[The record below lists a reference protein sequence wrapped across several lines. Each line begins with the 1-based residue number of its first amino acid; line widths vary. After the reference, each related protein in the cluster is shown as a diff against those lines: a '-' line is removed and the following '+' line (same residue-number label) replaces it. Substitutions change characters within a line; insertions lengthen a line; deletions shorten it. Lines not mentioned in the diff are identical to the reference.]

1 MNDTNIFN
9 YVIPVYRFQMPEWLF
24 KLRRF
29 WKPQLVFC
37 SERKFQVLRTGFYQT
52 LAAKLEVLNEQYS
65 KQNEHR
71 RKIWRIVFAVILVVS
86 AASLVRYVFFFGSIY
101 QMKSIGDASTS
112 VTVIGGADVP
122 VYIPIWYYF
131 SVLKPVLL
139 SALAAVVSVIGLYR
153 TRKK

>member
-1 MNDTNIFN
+1 M
-9 YVIPVYRFQMPEWLF
+9 
-24 KLRRF
+24 
-29 WKPQLVFC
+29 
-37 SERKFQVLRTGFYQT
+37 
-52 LAAKLEVLNEQYS
+52 
-65 KQNEHR
+65 
-71 RKIWRIVFAVILVVS
+71 FAVILVVS